1 MIEITVCVGSACHTK
16 GSYDVVKRFKEVIKE
31 KDLSKQIQLKGS
43 FCLGKCAQA
52 TTIKIGEDYYT
63 SIESK
68 DVDQLIDK
76 ILDGSLW
83 RDRK

>member
-16 GSYDVVKRFKEVIKE
+16 GSYEVVKRFQEVIKE
-31 KDLSKQIQLKGS
+31 RELTTKIQLKGS

-52 TTIKIGEDYYT
+52 TTIRIGEDYYT

-68 DVDQLIDK
+68 DVDQLIDQV
-76 ILDGSLW
+76 LDGSFW
-83 RDRK
+83 RDNK